1 MFLRN
6 EVKSD
11 RNYDFVEIYKEGHKT
26 KGPIVKSISVISSE
40 NLFEQKISNSPKN
53 KIHINHIRKQSNP
66 KLIKIDS
73 KPAI

>member
-26 KGPIVKSISVISSE
+26 KGVKSISVISTE
-40 NLFEQKISNSPKN
+40 NLFEQKMVES
-53 KIHINHIRKQSNP
+53 
-66 KLIKIDS
+66 S
-73 KPAI
+73 K

>member
-26 KGPIVKSISVISSE
+26 KGVKSISVISTE
-40 NLFEQKISNSPKN
+40 NLFEQKIS
-53 KIHINHIRKQSNP
+53 
-66 KLIKIDS
+66 
-73 KPAI
+73 

>member
-26 KGPIVKSISVISSE
+26 KGVKSISVISSE
-40 NLFEQKISNSPKN
+40 NLFEKKISNSPKD